1 MSTFDTPTERR
12 DFFDT
17 VSRGA
22 PERAAALFEALRG
35 APADAIRTFLAE
47 SGINVK
53 APRLHAGT
61 EGSTLWAEGSARS
74 SGGGDVVVEF
84 PPEAIQL
91 SRLLAVVLSAGS
103 AGSSEG
109 PA

>member
-1 MSTFDTPTERR
+1 MSDLNTADERR
-12 DFFDT
+12 DFFAL
-17 VSRGA
+17 VSPGA

-35 APADAIRTFLAE
+35 APADAIRNFLST
-47 SGINVK
+47 SGMSVR
-53 APRLHAGT
+53 APRLHAGP

-74 SGGGDVVVEF
+74 SGGADVVVEF

-91 SRLLAVVLSAGS
+91 SRLLAVILSAGC
-103 AGSSEG
+103 APSSED